1 MKSSNNEDHRV
12 VKRII
17 KVIRVDKDKKVI
29 WRYKFK
35 NYLKLLFTLILTIKL
50 FLSNILNLLNE
61 LN

>member
-17 KVIRVDKDKKVI
+17 KVIRIDKDKKVI

>member
-1 MKSSNNEDHRV
+1 MKSNNNEDHRV

>member
-1 MKSSNNEDHRV
+1 MKSNNNEDHRV

-35 NYLKLLFTLILTIKL
+35 NYLKLFFTLILTIKL